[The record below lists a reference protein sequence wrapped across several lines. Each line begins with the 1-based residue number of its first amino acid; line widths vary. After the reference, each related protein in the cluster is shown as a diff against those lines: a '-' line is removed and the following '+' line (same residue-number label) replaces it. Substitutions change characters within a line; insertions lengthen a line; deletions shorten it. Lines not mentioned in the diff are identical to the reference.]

1 MKKPI
6 RLGLLALLFLSFLSA
21 CESGNDEPPI
31 QQPLSAGEWTWISGS
46 DALNQ
51 EGIYGTQGIAS
62 TSNVPS
68 ARRYAASWLGSDGK
82 LWLFGGEGPS
92 SASYPTSWLND
103 LWKYD
108 PTADEWTWISGS
120 NLLNQIGIYGTKGSP
135 SPSNIPGA
143 RRHAISWADSSGK
156 LWLFGGEGYDS
167 TGNWDYLNDL
177 WKFDPIAL
185 EWTWISGSNLPD
197 QPGNYG
203 TKGVAAPSNVPGAR
217 YQSIYW
223 IDANGKLWLFGGY
236 GFATSGN
243 YGLLNDLWNYNPITL
258 AWTWVSGS
266 NTPDQ
271 VAVYGT
277 KGIATPTNI
286 PGARKQ
292 AVSWIDSSG
301 RLWLYGGVSMDATGG
316 AGLVGD
322 LWKYD
327 PITHNWTWEAGIITG
342 NQSAVYGTRGIAASS
357 NTPGPRAEAISW
369 IDASGKLWLF
379 SGDIS
384 SATLINDLWMYDRT
398 SLKWTWVSGS
408 NTNSQSGTYG
418 TKGIASSSNIP
429 GARMGAVSWIDSQGR
444 LWSFGGW
451 GYASSAFSQGLLND
465 LWYHTR

>member
-6 RLGLLALLFLSFLSA
+6 RLGILALLFLSFLSA

-120 NLLNQIGIYGTKGSP
+120 NLLNQIGIYGTKG
-135 SPSNIPGA
+135 A
-143 RRHAISWADSSGK
+143 
-156 LWLFGGEGYDS
+156 
-167 TGNWDYLNDL
+167 
-177 WKFDPIAL
+177 
-185 EWTWISGSNLPD
+185 
-197 QPGNYG
+197 
-203 TKGVAAPSNVPGAR
+203 AAPSNVPGAR
-217 YQSIYW
+217 YQSISW

-243 YGLLNDLWNYNPITL
+243 YGWLNDLWNYDPITL
-258 AWTWVSGS
+258 GWTWGFGS
-266 NTPDQ
+266 NTPGQ
-271 VAVYGT
+271 VGVYGT
-277 KGIATPTNI
+277 KGIAAPTNI

-301 RLWLYGGVSMDATGG
+301 RLWLYGGEGKDATWGT
-316 AGLVGD
+316 GLLGD
-322 LWKYD
+322 LWEYD
-327 PITHNWTWEAGIITG
+327 SITHNWTWEAGTITG

-369 IDASGKLWLF
+369 IDASGQLWLF
-379 SGDIS
+379 SGD
-384 SATLINDLWMYDRT
+384 T
-398 SLKWTWVSGS
+398 
-408 NTNSQSGTYG
+408 
-418 TKGIASSSNIP
+418 
-429 GARMGAVSWIDSQGR
+429 
-444 LWSFGGW
+444 
-451 GYASSAFSQGLLND
+451 
-465 LWYHTR
+465 